1 MTVTSERP
9 SGPVYLVLRDLYLD
23 LRDRTGARPRLPYLG
38 AHLGA
43 HPPLIA
49 PPRPAPLARIAA
61 GTPIQNHLDE
71 LFSLLHFLRL
81 APLDEYSCWRRLI
94 SRPLLEQRDAR
105 ALTRLHGAL
114 RPLLLRRTKAT
125 RGADGQP
132 IVMLP
137 PRQTVIE
144 KLLFTAEELDFYE
157 ALRTQSKVRFDAFV
171 AEGKVLNNYAS
182 VLAMLLQVLPL

>member
-1 MTVTSERP
+1 MCI
-9 SGPVYLVLRDLYLD
+9 RDSS
-23 LRDRTGARPRLPYLG
+23 
-38 AHLGA
+38 
-43 HPPLIA
+43 PLI
-49 PPRPAPLARIAA
+49 PNAA

-81 APLDEYSCWRRLI
+81 APLDEYSCWRRVI

>member
-1 MTVTSERP
+1 MGAGSLPPNPPPPPQPSTLTPRP
-9 SGPVYLVLRDLYLD
+9 S
-23 LRDRTGARPRLPYLG
+23 
-38 AHLGA
+38 
-43 HPPLIA
+43 
-49 PPRPAPLARIAA
+49 PLARIAA

-81 APLDEYSCWRRLI
+81 APLDEYSCWRRQI